1 MITEFGNRP
10 PEFAVHRIGDMVQVN
25 FYTDI
30 EQLPDTENGER
41 WRANELHLTVPW
53 RQGIEEAIAAN
64 LPAWLEKAQEAAGY
78 VPPPT
83 VEDSVGTVESKTA
96 TIEETLD
103 VLFGGTV

>member
-10 PEFAVHRIGDMVQVN
+10 PEFAVHRIGDTAQVN

-83 VEDSVGTVESKTA
+83 VEQRVDIVEENLSLLA
-96 TIEETLD
+96 EVIAL
-103 VLFGGTV
+103 